1 MLSLVFN
8 SFSPLLLA
16 GSIQLSGGDLPA
28 QLLRFGLFSGNLLE
42 MFERAEK
49 LPVRVQLAGSPT
61 RTNAFCHKLEL
72 TYVNARET
80 SSGCCEAWQEM
91 EQSTRTTG
99 AQHTKHKKI
108 LLIS

>member
-1 MLSLVFN
+1 MFSLVFN

-28 QLLRFGLFSGNLLE
+28 QLLRFGLFTGNLLE
-42 MFERAEK
+42 MFE
-49 LPVRVQLAGSPT
+49 RVQLAGSPT

-91 EQSTRTTG
+91 EQSTATTG